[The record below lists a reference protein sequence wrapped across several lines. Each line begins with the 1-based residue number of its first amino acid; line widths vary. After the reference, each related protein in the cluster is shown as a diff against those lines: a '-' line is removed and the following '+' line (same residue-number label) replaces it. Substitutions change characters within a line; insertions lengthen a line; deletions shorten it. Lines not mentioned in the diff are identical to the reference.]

1 MTRPFSAAYP
11 ILEYDEAAEAV
22 IEPRHVIR
30 RENMPGHA
38 FAYFFQDTISLLVE
52 EREDIFALS
61 RVTLVRQCQRPNA
74 LSAVEHRPANV
85 VSQPLVVEHELANRL
100 RELVALPPA
109 LASPRTLALAFR
121 RGSTRGLD
129 RIGSRTK
136 LVRGDVRDDRGLAG
150 SVRGVPRCPT
160 QVSGR
165 AHCMAARRASLGHLD
180 LATRPG
186 TRLLDRLTRSRVLRL
201 NRLKEVKD
209 VLRAGCRP
217 QGEEMMIRIGEG
229 PATADRH
236 ETRVAIFW

>member
-11 ILEYDEAAEAV
+11 ILEYDEAPEAV

-30 RENMPGHA
+30 RENMPGNA
-38 FAYFFQDTISLLVE
+38 FACFFQDTISLLVE

-61 RVTLVRQCQRPNA
+61 RVTLVRQCQSPNA

-121 RGSTRGLD
+121 RGSTRCLD
-129 RIGSRTK
+129 RIGSRTE

-160 QVSGR
+160 QVSG
-165 AHCMAARRASLGHLD
+165 RASLGHLD

-201 NRLKEVKD
+201 NRLEEVKD

-217 QGEEMMIRIGEG
+217 QGEEMMKGEEMMIRIGEG
-229 PATADRH
+229 PATADRN